1 MPIVTRAPAECDPST
16 DLILWDSR
24 QIHYNKVPS
33 TQNVRA
39 VMYICYTPAS
49 FASKEDIEKKASY
62 FKDRYGTVS
71 QFWTRFG
78 HEQN

>member
-1 MPIVTRAPAECDPST
+1 VSLSLLHVLCASADCGLPA

-71 QFWTRFG
+71 KVR
-78 HEQN
+78 HI

>member
-1 MPIVTRAPAECDPST
+1 VLIGPLHT

-33 TQNVRA
+33 SGNLRA

-49 FASKEDIEKKASY
+49 FASQEDREKKASY
-62 FKDRYGTVS
+62 FKQRYGTVGKVA
-71 QFWTRFG
+71 R
-78 HEQN
+78 